1 MHTLN
6 SMKIREEAVPQ
17 TLGTN
22 KLLKKHIKIQGSLAI
37 KIRCTY
43 KLILLIRI
51 RLVHKAKDQS
61 LETKVHIVESRE
73 VVSSRKKKKLSLT

>member
-22 KLLKKHIKIQGSLAI
+22 KLLKKPIKIQGSLAI

-51 RLVHKAKDQS
+51 RLAHKAKDQS